1 MSQPITLEFPDGERI
16 KTTTNPQLSQYEDYF
31 HNGEWFNINDPR
43 LKVVR
48 DDEEGEE

>member
-1 MSQPITLEFPDGERI
+1 MSQPITLEFPDGKRI
-16 KTTTNPQLSQYEDYF
+16 KITTNPQLSRYEDYF

-48 DDEEGEE
+48 DDDDDDE